1 MNMKTL
7 NVTMCAA
14 LLAVS
19 GAAWAQDKV
28 DGKQVYETF
37 QCGQCHGADARTP
50 QRANTPR
57 LAGLDSRYVADK
69 TRQMVEKMAHKDV
82 VGTCGEMPTKAQIQ
96 AIADWVSR
104 LPN

>member
-1 MNMKTL
+1 MKMKMQNM
-7 NVTMCAA
+7 TMCAA

-19 GAAWAQDKV
+19 CAAWAQDKV
-28 DGKQVYETF
+28 DGKQTYETF

-50 QRANTPR
+50 QRANTPK

>member
-1 MNMKTL
+1 MKTL
-7 NVTMCAA
+7 NMTMCAA

-19 GAAWAQDKV
+19 GAAGAQDKM
-28 DGKQVYETF
+28 DGKNAYETY

-50 QRANTPR
+50 QRAGAPK

-82 VGTCGEMPTKAQIQ
+82 VGTCGEVPSKAQIQ
-96 AIADWVSR
+96 AIAEWVSR
-104 LPN
+104 QPN